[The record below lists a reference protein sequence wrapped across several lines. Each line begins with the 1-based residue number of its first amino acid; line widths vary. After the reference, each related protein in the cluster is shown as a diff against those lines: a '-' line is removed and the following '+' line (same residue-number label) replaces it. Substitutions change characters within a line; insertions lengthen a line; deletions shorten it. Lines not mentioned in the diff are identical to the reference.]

1 MNTQYSNPAGKDGA
15 SNPQADLMDRMI
27 QGLYG
32 LGLKLEYCIALV
44 DESPDQAQAGLD
56 AAITDLGQVIDLM
69 RRHMQSLHKLT

>member
-1 MNTQYSNPAGKDGA
+1 MNTQYPNPAGKDGA
-15 SNPQADLMDRMI
+15 NPQAELLDRMI

-56 AAITDLGQVIDLM
+56 AAITDLGEVIDLM
-69 RRHMQSLHKLT
+69 RRHMQSLHKTT